1 MDQSE
6 YPALKSAL
14 DKLLLNDSSV
24 DVNVDSRSVHPTLL
38 STLQQVYAIPMIF
51 TFGLHTHAKITK
63 QTIFI
68 FFELV
73 RCKKVNRL
81 TAIHI
86 YPVLCSLA

>member
-38 STLQQVYAIPMIF
+38 SSNPQLVYAVLIIF
-51 TFGLHTHAKITK
+51 TFGLHHHAKIIINR
-63 QTIFI
+63 QFLH
-68 FFELV
+68 FL
-73 RCKKVNRL
+73 KV
-81 TAIHI
+81 
-86 YPVLCSLA
+86 